1 MRTNKDRHA
10 IFSWMPSHRASQ
22 ILSIASFGSK
32 LKCCWSCCYFMRKM
46 KDRHAF
52 FSWMPSHRASQ
63 IFSIGSFGSTLNCY
77 CCWCYSMRKHKDR
90 HAFSI
95 RFSVECHAFSA
106 ETAHRSIE
114 RWNGTSFYR
123 RTCILSWFCM
133 SLYRTTWT
141 ISAEKCVRMWMACGW
156 HNKREGPPCK
166 TRCSHKSM
174 HKICEHHFVPFRSAC
189 VASGARH
196 AFSGRSGSI
205 NTAGTDLPG
214 EDQLE
219 FHRTACVPSWCN

>member
-1 MRTNKDRHA
+1 MRMKKDRHA
-10 IFSWMPSHRASQ
+10 FFSRMPSHRASQ

-63 IFSIGSFGSTLNCY
+63 IFSTGSFGSTLNCY

-114 RWNGTSFYR
+114 RWNGASFYR

-141 ISAEKCVRMWMACGW
+141 ISAEKCMSFYRTT
-156 HNKREGPPCK
+156 CK
-166 TRCSHKSM
+166 TSWKCMSLYRKTTC
-174 HKICEHHFVPFRSAC
+174 IFIWERP
-189 VASGARH
+189 
-196 AFSGRSGSI
+196 AFS
-205 NTAGTDLPG
+205 AG
-214 EDQLE
+214 
-219 FHRTACVPSWCN
+219 FA

>member
-1 MRTNKDRHA
+1 
-10 IFSWMPSHRASQ
+10 
-22 ILSIASFGSK
+22 
-32 LKCCWSCCYFMRKM
+32 MRKM

-63 IFSIGSFGSTLNCY
+63 IFSTGSFGSTLNCY
-77 CCWCYSMRKHKDR
+77 CCWCYSMRKHKER

-114 RWNGTSFYR
+114 RWNGASFYR

-174 HKICEHHFVPFRSAC
+174 HKICEHHFVPFRSAYALRQENDMHFQVG
-189 VASGARH
+189 VAASILLERTFPAKTSWKRVSFCRTTCD
-196 AFSGRSGSI
+196 FSWFG
-205 NTAGTDLPG
+205 P
-214 EDQLE
+214 
-219 FHRTACVPSWCN
+219 